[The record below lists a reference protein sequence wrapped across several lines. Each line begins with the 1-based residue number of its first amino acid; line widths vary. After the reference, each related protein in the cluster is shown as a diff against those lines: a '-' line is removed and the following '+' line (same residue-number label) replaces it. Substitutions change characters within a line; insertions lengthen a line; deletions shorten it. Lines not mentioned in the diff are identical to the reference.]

1 MVEAAQTAAF
11 GDTVMFVSKDRNTYI
26 RVLEPGGQFQTHY
39 GVVRYDDVAGQPY
52 GARLQTH
59 LGKDLWLL
67 TPSTDDLVRHLRRE
81 SQIIYPKDLGY
92 ILIKLGVRPGATVV
106 EAGTGSGALTLA
118 LAMTVG
124 ETGHVYSYDRRADMQ
139 HIAQANLAAAGLA
152 GQVTWIQRDILD
164 GFDAHNA
171 DALFLDLP
179 NPWDYLEQARAA
191 LRGGGFFGSIVP
203 TINQVEALTEA
214 LYRGPWFMVEIEE
227 LLLRGYK
234 TIPQRIRPDE
244 QMVGHT
250 GYLLFARALVEPT
263 SPVASREG
271 KENIVPD

>member
-1 MVEAAQTAAF
+1 
-11 GDTVMFVSKDRNTYI
+11 
-26 RVLEPGGQFQTHY
+26 
-39 GVVRYDDVAGQPY
+39 
-52 GARLQTH
+52 
-59 LGKDLWLL
+59 
-67 TPSTDDLVRHLRRE
+67 
-81 SQIIYPKDLGY
+81 
-92 ILIKLGVRPGATVV
+92 
-106 EAGTGSGALTLA
+106 
-118 LAMTVG
+118 
-124 ETGHVYSYDRRADMQ
+124 MQ